1 MTSRGEDGR
10 NPDRDQ
16 TKSLPAFLQF
26 DPKIVFAAFLTLL
39 LGAVGGAFF
48 DWLTMPLAWLIGAMV
63 IITIAA
69 LAGAPLKSPGR
80 LRNLMIGVLGIM
92 LGSSFTPEIMGN
104 VGQWWPSLATL
115 LAFVVVLATSVAVFL
130 NRVARFDP
138 VTAYFSAAP
147 GSFATMVLMGTEMG
161 GDERQISLI
170 HAIRIMLTVLI
181 IPFWFR
187 FFQGYAPDGIPGG
200 IPGVGSVT
208 DIAGRDF
215 AILAACALGY
225 PVAKMFRVPAAALLG
240 PMAFSAFVHLSGLTS
255 AKPPSEIVNLSQLVI
270 GAGLGCRFIGLHVK
284 RVMGTMMLSVGVTL
298 FMLGLAAA
306 FAFALEYFTGLPFAG
321 LWLAFA
327 PGGLAEMTLISL
339 AMGIDT
345 AFVSTH
351 HLVRMMFLVFAGPM
365 VFALIRN
372 RMGVPKKHS

>member
-1 MTSRGEDGR
+1 
-10 NPDRDQ
+10 
-16 TKSLPAFLQF
+16 LQF
-26 DPKIVFAAFLTLL
+26 DSKIVFAAFLTLL
-39 LGAVGGAFF
+39 LGAAGGAFF
-48 DWLTMPLAWLIGAMV
+48 DWLTMPLAWLVGAMV

-69 LAGAPLKSPGR
+69 LAGAPLKPPGR

-130 NRVARFDP
+130 NRVAHFDP

-161 GDERQISLI
+161 GDERNISLI

-187 FFQGYAPDGIPGG
+187 FFQGYVPGVDSITGGAGG
-200 IPGVGSVT
+200 IPGVGSIT

-225 PVAKMFRVPAAALLG
+225 PVARVFRVPAAALLG
-240 PMAFSAFVHLSGLTS
+240 PMAFSSFVHLSGLTG

-270 GAGLGCRFIGLHVK
+270 GAGLGCRFVGLHVK

-306 FAFALEYFTGLPFAG
+306 FAFALEFFTGLPFAG

-372 RMGVPKKHS
+372 RLGAPNKNP